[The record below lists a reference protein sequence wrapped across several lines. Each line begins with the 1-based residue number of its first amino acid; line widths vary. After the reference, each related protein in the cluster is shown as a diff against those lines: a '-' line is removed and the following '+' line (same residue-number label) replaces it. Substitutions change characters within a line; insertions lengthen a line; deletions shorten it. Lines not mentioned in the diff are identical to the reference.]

1 MALGQNKQVPRVFML
16 KLLAVGQVGVVV
28 VEELL
33 VHPDQVG
40 QVGVVVPLCT
50 KSFLLHH

>member
-1 MALGQNKQVPRVFML
+1 MALGQNKQVPRVFSL
-16 KLLAVGQVGVVV
+16 RLLGGGQVGGVV
-28 VEELL
+28 VEGLL